1 MNKLVTYDPFAE
13 LSALQRQF
21 FGDDALSA
29 LKGVNIPTTDV
40 YTKDNELIVEAHLP
54 NFNQEDVD
62 IQVHEGSLVVQA
74 ERHEKEEDKNKK
86 YGIGLAA
93 PQVGHSLAI
102 SVLNVHATP
111 NHPDV
116 HEDLKMV
123 IINPRIVETFGR
135 RTPKWEGCIS
145 GGAGNNILYGQTMRY
160 KKLRLAWDDEKAI
173 HHEQEFDG
181 LAAHVMQHEIDH
193 LMGILFVDRVH
204 DSKTFMM
211 ADEYRKMMRTKNASK
226 EARS

>member
-86 YGIGLAA
+86 YVVRESSSSFYRRIQLPQRADVKNIAA
-93 PQVGHSLAI
+93 HLDDGVLHI
-102 SVLNVHATP
+102 SVPLTP
-111 NHPDV
+111 LPEPKKITV
-116 HEDLKMV
+116 
-123 IINPRIVETFGR
+123 TTGR
-135 RTPKWEGCIS
+135 
-145 GGAGNNILYGQTMRY
+145 
-160 KKLRLAWDDEKAI
+160 KKK
-173 HHEQEFDG
+173 
-181 LAAHVMQHEIDH
+181 
-193 LMGILFVDRVH
+193 
-204 DSKTFMM
+204 
-211 ADEYRKMMRTKNASK
+211 
-226 EARS
+226 